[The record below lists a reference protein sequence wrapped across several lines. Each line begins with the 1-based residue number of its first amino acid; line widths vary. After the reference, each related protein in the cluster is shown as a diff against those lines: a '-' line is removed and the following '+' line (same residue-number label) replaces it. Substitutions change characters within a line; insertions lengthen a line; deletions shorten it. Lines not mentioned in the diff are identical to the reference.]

1 MPERVNSISLDSPYY
16 FPFPK
21 PRRHERLSRKRAA
34 PPRVDDIN
42 QLALPPAPSAPGLL
56 ILKPGHPKF
65 EEHMECYNKR
75 MLKRP
80 LLRGV
85 CSSLEA
91 VQAMVSWVRQHS
103 LPFAVRS
110 GGHSFEGFSNSTSVV
125 IDVRG
130 LNSVTF
136 NAATREV
143 KVGAGAALRDIYTAL
158 STRGAAFVGGTC
170 PFVGIGGHALG
181 GGYGLLSRAFGF
193 ACDNLKSLTLVDA
206 QSQVLDVSA
215 TSNPDL
221 LWAAKGG
228 GGGAF
233 GVATEFVFQ
242 THQITQVLNF
252 RVVWRLSK
260 SGALRVIKAW
270 QQWAPNASK
279 DITSLL
285 NVGKLSNG
293 KFNIRCVGQ
302 SIGAESDVQT
312 ALDSLVAV
320 EPELSMSTTTRTFFE
335 AVKAFAGDW
344 NNPETNFYKERSDL
358 TPALS
363 DAAILTLLDELSQI
377 PSGHVI
383 ALINAYG
390 GAINDVANSATAFPH
405 RAGTGLGIHYYS
417 QWSSAADTSQRM
429 ARMEKVFNAM
439 RAHVPGAA
447 YVNYSDTQL
456 QDFEQSYWGPNLAR
470 LKAIKRQVDP
480 NNMFFHPQSVRPV

>member
-1 MPERVNSISLDSPYY
+1 MSKRRSSIGPDSPYY

-21 PRRHERLSRKRAA
+21 PSRRQRLPRTKAASRRA
-34 PPRVDDIN
+34 DIN
-42 QLALPPAPSAPGLL
+42 QLALPPAPTAPGLL

-65 EEHMECYNKR
+65 EEHMRCYNKR
-75 MLKRP
+75 TLKRP

-91 VQAMVSWVRQHS
+91 VRAMVSWVRNHS

-110 GGHSFEGFSNSTSVV
+110 GGHSFEGLSNSASIV

-130 LNSVTF
+130 LKSVTF
-136 NAATREV
+136 NAATGEV
-143 KVGAGAALRDIYTAL
+143 KVGAGAILRDIYTAL

-170 PFVGIGGHALG
+170 PFVGIGGHVLG
-181 GGYGLLSRAFGF
+181 GGYGFLSRAFGL

-206 QSQVLDVSA
+206 QSQVLDMNA
-215 TSNPDL
+215 AGYPDL
-221 LWAAKGG
+221 LWASKGG
-228 GGGAF
+228 GGGSF
-233 GVATEFVFQ
+233 GIATELVFQ
-242 THQITQVLNF
+242 THPISHVINF
-252 RVVWRLSK
+252 RVVWQLPK
-260 SGALRVIKAW
+260 SSALRVIKAW

-302 SIGAESDVQT
+302 SIGAEDEVQI
-312 ALDSLVAV
+312 AIQDLVAV
-320 EPELSMSTTTRTFFE
+320 EAASSMSVTRRTFFE

-377 PSGHVI
+377 PSGHVVV
-383 ALINAYG
+383 LINAYG

-405 RAGTGLGIHYYS
+405 RAGTDLCLHYYS
-417 QWSSAADTSQRM
+417 QWSSPSDTPQRM
-429 ARMEKVFNAM
+429 ARMDEVSNAM
-439 RAHVPGAA
+439 RPHVPGSA
-447 YVNYSDTQL
+447 YVNYSDLQL
-456 QDFEQSYWGPNLAR
+456 HDFEQSYWGSNLAR
-470 LKAIKRQVDP
+470 LKAIKRQADP
-480 NNMFFHPQSVRPV
+480 NNLFFHPQSVRPA

>member
-1 MPERVNSISLDSPYY
+1 LDSPYY

-21 PRRHERLSRKRAA
+21 PRRHERVSRRRVA
-34 PPRVDDIN
+34 PRRTDDIN

-65 EEHMECYNKR
+65 EAHMACYNKR
-75 MLKRP
+75 TLKRP

-136 NAATREV
+136 NTATREV
-143 KVGAGAALRDIYTAL
+143 TVGAGAALRDIYTTL

-170 PFVGIGGHALG
+170 PFVGIGGHVLG
-181 GGYGLLSRAFGF
+181 GGYGLLSRAYGF

-215 TSNPDL
+215 TSRPDL
-221 LWAAKGG
+221 FWAAKGG

-242 THQITQVLNF
+242 THPITHVINF
-252 RVVWRLSK
+252 RIAWQLSRSK
-260 SGALRVIKAW
+260 ALRVIKAW
-270 QQWAPNASK
+270 QQWAPNAPK

-285 NVGKLSNG
+285 NVGKLSSG
-293 KFNIRCVGQ
+293 EFNIRCVGQ
-302 SIGAESDVQT
+302 SIGEESDVESVIQSLT
-312 ALDSLVAV
+312 AVQPATT
-320 EPELSMSTTTRTFFE
+320 STITPRTFFA
-335 AVKAFAGDW
+335 AVKAFAGNW
-344 NNPETNFYKERSDL
+344 NTPETNFYKERSDL

-377 PSGHVI
+377 PSGYVI

-405 RAGTGLGIHYYS
+405 RAGTELGIHYYS
-417 QWSSAADTSQRM
+417 QWSNLSDTSQRM
-429 ARMEKVFNAM
+429 AKMEKVFNAM
-439 RAHVPGAA
+439 RPHVPGAA

-456 QDFEQSYWGPNLAR
+456 QDFEQSYWGPNLPR
-470 LKAIKRQVDP
+470 LKAIKRQADP
-480 NNMFFHPQSVRPV
+480 NNMFFHPQSVRPA